1 MATRAILR
9 TNGAVVKYG
18 VGKVFRIVMAGGA
31 GTSKVIGWWSVA
43 AGAIL
48 VTCQVV
54 IEGN

>member
-9 TNGAVVKYG
+9 TNGAVIKYG